1 MARLL
6 QRISPSAVL
15 LVVLILL
22 TALWLG
28 LNDNGLVSLYR
39 ERSERELYEER
50 IRALKEENRQI
61 MAEIDRLK
69 NDVVYVESVARRE
82 LNMVKENEIIFRIPK
97 KTQKQAGKADAHAPS
112 KSE

>member
-15 LVVLILL
+15 MIVLIVL
-22 TALWLG
+22 TALWFG
-28 LNDNGLVSLYR
+28 LNDNGLLSLYR

-69 NDVVYVESVARRE
+69 NDEAYLESVARRE
-82 LNMVKENEIIFRIPK
+82 LNMVKENEIIFRIAR
-97 KTQKQAGKADAHAPS
+97 KTQSQTGKKDAPGPER
-112 KSE
+112 SE